1 MCNVFQSYSAQIF
14 HRVKS
19 LFKYVFQMMRFKLS
33 QHQLLLIRS
42 LKEMSS
48 GRRVKLIILTL
59 GYNYNYQCLMSLST
73 IFLVYYG
80 SEFYWVRKPRKSTNR
95 PQLFGNSIT
104 LVESNS
110 CVSLRKQRNHKK
122 RSNVTVKHT
131 EK

>member
-1 MCNVFQSYSAQIF
+1 MALLRKNKMCNVFQSYSAQIF

-59 GYNYNYQCLMSLST
+59 GYNYNYQCLILLGEEAKKKHQPAS
-73 IFLVYYG
+73 IIWK
-80 SEFYWVRKPRKSTNR
+80 FYNIGGIKLLCIASKTTKP
-95 PQLFGNSIT
+95 
-104 LVESNS
+104 
-110 CVSLRKQRNHKK
+110 
-122 RSNVTVKHT
+122 
-131 EK
+131 